1 MTGVIEEVRPLEGF
15 VLEAVFTGGEIRHYD
30 CRALIERYPA
40 FRAMEQD
47 PEIFLHPRI
56 ESGGYLHL
64 CENHKNGHFRIFGS
78 ATYFICISQVLISHQ
93 Y

>member
-30 CRALIERYPA
+30 CRALIERYSA

-56 ESGGYLHL
+56 ESGGYGVVWTDELDVAS
-64 CENHKNGHFRIFGS
+64 EEIWDNGMAVIR
-78 ATYFICISQVLISHQ
+78 
-93 Y
+93 